1 MILLKKLEKTC
12 YFFPLRNLIWC
23 LGLGSGGFIR
33 LQRNT
38 VKKTLKFLSSSFFC
52 SLLLSWFVSVLLQ
65 ELEDHSHEVNV
76 HHEVLDGMF
85 TLYDSTK
92 AKLNIYQVLTFYFS
106 SWQLFFLT
114 CLSPSLCLCH
124 FHSWIFL
131 FVGKDVFF
139 MYLNTSVSRTYLMN
153 DMWVSLFSSLSSS
166 LWFSKL

>member
-65 ELEDHSHEVNV
+65 ELEDHTHEVNV

-106 SWQLFFLT
+106 SWQLFSLT
-114 CLSPSLCLCH
+114 CLSPSLSVYVIFIAGYFFLSEKTSFLCI
-124 FHSWIFL
+124 W
-131 FVGKDVFF
+131 
-139 MYLNTSVSRTYLMN
+139 TQVSRERI
-153 DMWVSLFSSLSSS
+153 
-166 LWFSKL
+166 